1 MKCPHRSRCPRRTT
15 GDDACVSPGSHIRP
29 WHLTA
34 AIALVCGGVAAL
46 GWGDGAGSARDQQ
59 AAPGHTAERIVAAS
73 VSSAEILL
81 GLVPHN
87 RIAAV
92 HYLAADDVF
101 STVANEVAGIK
112 TIGASPEQILSVRP
126 DLVLTDEYTSA
137 VTQRLLGTVG
147 VPMLRIDAPRN
158 FEDVARNLEL
168 VGARVGGE
176 EQANAEVARLRA
188 KVQELKEHQP
198 SVSSWRI
205 MNLNGDLDTYGR
217 GSLFDAAV
225 GLAGARNIPA
235 ERGAEAYL
243 KLDIETVMAW
253 RPDAL
258 VVASDPTWIES
269 DPVLSLLPCVQ
280 RKRYIRISSALLS
293 CQSSRAVA
301 VAARIQEQLRQW
313 GNP

>member
-1 MKCPHRSRCPRRTT
+1 M
-15 GDDACVSPGSHIRP
+15 SPGSHIRP

-34 AIALVCGGVAAL
+34 GAALVCGGFAGL
-46 GWGDGAGSARDQQ
+46 GWDDGKESGKERQDPSGRV
-59 AAPGHTAERIVAAS
+59 AERIVAAS

-81 GLVPHN
+81 GLVPHQ

-92 HYLAADDVF
+92 HYLVADPVF
-101 STVANEVAGIK
+101 STVANEVGGIK

-137 VTQRLLGTVG
+137 VTQRLLGTIG
-147 VPMLRIDAPRN
+147 VPLLRIDAPRN
-158 FEDVARNLEL
+158 FDDVARNLEL

-176 EQANAEVARLRA
+176 AQANAQASRLRA
-188 KVQELKEHQP
+188 RIQELGDERAT
-198 SVSSWRI
+198 VSSWRI

-217 GSLFDAAV
+217 DSLFDAAV
-225 GLAGARNIPA
+225 NLAGARNIPA
-235 ERGAEAYL
+235 DRGADAYL

-258 VVASDPTWIES
+258 VVASEPTWIES

-280 RKRYIRISSALLS
+280 RKRYIRVSSALLS
-293 CQSSRAVA
+293 CQSSRAVEL
-301 VAARIQEQLRQW
+301 AARIQEQLRAW